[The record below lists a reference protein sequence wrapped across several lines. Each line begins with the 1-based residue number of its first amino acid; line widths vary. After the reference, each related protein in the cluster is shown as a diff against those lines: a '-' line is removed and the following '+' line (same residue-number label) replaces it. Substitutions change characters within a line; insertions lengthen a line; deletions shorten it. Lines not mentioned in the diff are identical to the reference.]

1 MNEATP
7 PFRAWLGLGGN
18 IGDPIV
24 SMGQALRALDQH
36 ADVSVIDVSPVYRTP
51 PWGKLDQ
58 DWFFNACASLE
69 TALPPLGLLETC
81 LDIERQMKRQRRE
94 RWGPRIID
102 IDVLVMQDLN
112 GKPVL
117 LDDERLQL
125 PHPRM
130 HLRGFVLAPLAAI
143 APDLTFQGE
152 TTAEWL
158 SRTDVSDIE
167 TARTDAGWWK
177 EN

>member
-7 PFRAWLGLGGN
+7 LFRAWLGLGGN
-18 IGDPIV
+18 MGDPIV

-36 ADVSVIDVSPVYRTP
+36 ADVSIVDVSPVFRTP

-69 TALPPLGLLETC
+69 TALPPLDLLEIC
-81 LDIERQMKRQRRE
+81 LDIERQMKRQRLE

-112 GKPVL
+112 GNPVL

-125 PHPRM
+125 PHPRI
-130 HLRGFVLAPLAAI
+130 HLRGFVLAPLATI

-158 SRTDVSDIE
+158 SHTDVSEIE
-167 TARTDAGWWK
+167 TARIDAGWWNK
-177 EN
+177 S